1 MMTGELM
8 LKLSST
14 ERSGDGVAGADG
26 WNASVNSGPPPHP
39 HRHHHAPRHRAP
51 DYDLNT

>member
-8 LKLSST
+8 LKLSRT
-14 ERSGDGVAGADG
+14 ERSGEGVVGDN
-26 WNASVNSGPPPHP
+26 WNPNSGPPPHP

-51 DYDLNT
+51 DYDMNT

>member
-14 ERSGDGVAGADG
+14 ERSGDNIGGGDVWSATT
-26 WNASVNSGPPPHP
+26 NSGPPPHP
-39 HRHHHAPRHRAP
+39 HRHHHAPRHRTP